1 MARRQNAK
9 VNTRASRTK
18 QLLKEARAQPGVA
31 AVMEVYRAYRRVES
45 AARPY
50 LRAVES
56 RSVISASNTSCPNR
70 W

>member
-9 VNTRASRTK
+9 VNTRASRAK

-50 LRAVES
+50 IQATES
-56 RSVISASNTSCPNR
+56 RSVISTSNTSRPNP
-70 W
+70 